1 MRFFARQD
9 PAHCETSEL
18 LPWLLNGTLDDAE
31 RGRVERHV
39 AECVQ
44 CRRELVREREFSQAV
59 IAVQPEAAWAPSF
72 ARVASR
78 IGATE
83 RAGRQS
89 PGPWRNLFA
98 AWMALSP
105 WLRAGFVAQFAL
117 TCVLAVALYLQVDD
131 VPAYRTLGAA
141 ASAVTGE
148 TIIVVFDPAAREREI
163 RQTLLGARARVIGGP
178 SPEGAYT
185 LSVPAA
191 DAAAVLARLRQAAV
205 VRFAQPGP
213 EPIEAPR

>member
-89 PGPWRNLFA
+89 PGPWRHVETLA
-98 AWMALSP
+98 HS
-105 WLRAGFVAQFAL
+105 AGHSRR
-117 TCVLAVALYLQVDD
+117 
-131 VPAYRTLGAA
+131 PR
-141 ASAVTGE
+141 
-148 TIIVVFDPAAREREI
+148 RR
-163 RQTLLGARARVIGGP
+163 
-178 SPEGAYT
+178 
-185 LSVPAA
+185 
-191 DAAAVLARLRQAAV
+191 RL
-205 VRFAQPGP
+205 
-213 EPIEAPR
+213 